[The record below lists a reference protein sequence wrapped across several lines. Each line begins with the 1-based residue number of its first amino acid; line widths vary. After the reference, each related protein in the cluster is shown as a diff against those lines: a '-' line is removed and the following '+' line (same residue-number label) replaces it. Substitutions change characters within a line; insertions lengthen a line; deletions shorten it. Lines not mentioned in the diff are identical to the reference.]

1 MKHTLWLLM
10 VRAVCIVFYK
20 LHAVKT
26 GNCVT
31 LAALFFPPLSLRLE
45 WHLAFQLVPRAGL
58 AVLFYSQL
66 QSGSCSVLH

>member
-20 LHAVKT
+20 LYTVKT

-31 LAALFFPPLSLRLE
+31 LAALFFFSPLPLRLE
-45 WHLAFQLVPRAGL
+45 WHLAFQLVPEQG
-58 AVLFYSQL
+58 
-66 QSGSCSVLH
+66 